1 MQTPELLMRRCLELA
16 ARGLGKTGTNP
27 LVGCVIVHNNTIIGE
42 GYHEVYGGPH
52 AEVNAIS
59 QVKDQELLKE
69 STVYVN
75 LEPCAHFGKTPPCC
89 DLLIARGVKE
99 VVIAM
104 ADPFPKVNGEGIR
117 RLQAA
122 GCRVQVGL
130 LEAEARLLNK
140 RFLCYHEKK
149 RPFIILKWMQS
160 ADGFIGRTNERIQLS
175 NAFSSRMVHQWRS
188 EEAAILVGPDTAIN
202 DDPSLTTRLAPGNN
216 PLRILLDRYLRV
228 PRTINLFQDED
239 PLWII
244 TTQKEGIEGKRH
256 YLKVTESDFLKN
268 AMHRLYE
275 KGIASVL
282 VEGGAEIHRAFID
295 ANLWDEARIGVS
307 PIELHE
313 GVAAPEWPG
322 ASARS
327 VEIQDDTWYF
337 VQALAKAGT

>member
-1 MQTPELLMRRCLELA
+1 MRRCLELA
-16 ARGLGKTGTNP
+16 ARGLGNTGTNP
-27 LVGCVIVHNNTIIGE
+27 LVGCVIVHNDTIIGE

-130 LEAEARLLNK
+130 LEDEARSLNK
-140 RFLCYHEKK
+140 RFLCYHQNK

-160 ADGFIGRTNERIQLS
+160 ADGFIGRLNERVQLS

-188 EEAAILVGPDTAIN
+188 EEAAILIGPGTAIN
-202 DDPSLTTRLAPGNN
+202 DDPSLTTRLAPGND
-216 PLRILLDRYLRV
+216 PMRILLDRYLRV
-228 PRTINLFQDED
+228 PHDLTLFQDEH

-244 TTQKEGIEGKRH
+244 NSQKEEISGKLH
-256 YLKVTESDFLKN
+256 YLKVGESDFLGN
-268 AMHRLYE
+268 AMMRLYE

-282 VEGGAEIHRAFID
+282 VEGGAEIHRALID

-313 GVAAPEWPG
+313 GVPAPEWPG

-327 VEIQDDTWYF
+327 IEIQDDTWYF

>member
-1 MQTPELLMRRCLELA
+1 
-16 ARGLGKTGTNP
+16 TGTNP
-27 LVGCVIVHNNTIIGE
+27 LVGCVIVHNDTIIGE

-52 AEVNAIS
+52 AEVNAIHA
-59 QVKDQELLKE
+59 VKNPELLKE

-89 DLLIARGVKE
+89 DLLIARGIKE

-130 LEAEARLLNK
+130 LEDEARELNK

-160 ADGFIGRTNERIQLS
+160 ADGFIGRKNERLQLS
-175 NAFSSRMVHQWRS
+175 NAFSSRKVHQWRS
-188 EEAAILVGPDTAIN
+188 EEAAILIGPDTAIN
-202 DDPSLTTRLAPGNN
+202 DNPTLTTRLAPGKN
-216 PLRILLDRYLRV
+216 PVRILLDRFLRV
-228 PRTINLFQDED
+228 PDDLILFRDEY
-239 PLWII
+239 PLWILN
-244 TTQKEGIEGKRH
+244 TRKEGVEGKRH
-256 YLKVTESDFLKN
+256 YLKVAGARFLEN
-268 AMHRLYE
+268 GLTRLYE
-275 KGIASVL
+275 EGIASVL
-282 VEGGAEIHRAFID
+282 VEGGAEIHRAFIG

-313 GVAAPEWPG
+313 GVPAPEWPG
-322 ASARS
+322 VSMKTT
-327 VEIQDDTWYF
+327 EIQDDTWYF
-337 VQALAKAGT
+337 IQALAKAGT